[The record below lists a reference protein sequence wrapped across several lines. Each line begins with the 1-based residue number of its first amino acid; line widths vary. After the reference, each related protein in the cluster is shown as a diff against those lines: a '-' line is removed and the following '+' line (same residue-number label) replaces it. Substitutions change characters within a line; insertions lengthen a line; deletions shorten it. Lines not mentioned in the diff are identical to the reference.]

1 MALKIT
7 NLDTLKTKEA
17 IIQDAKSSYDETM
30 KKLKEAIMST
40 EESWN
45 DKDGYDFREKLI
57 SLIESDLK
65 TVSEEMEFEINYIK
79 KVTSV
84 LENTQQQVQ
93 SRLNG

>member
-17 IIQDAKSSYDETM
+17 VIQNAKDSYDETL
-30 KKLKEAIMST
+30 KKLKEAVMST
-40 EESWN
+40 EESWD
-45 DKDGYDFREKLI
+45 DKDGYDFRDKLI
-57 SLIESDLK
+57 CLIESDLK
-65 TVSEEMEFEINYIK
+65 TASEEMNFEINYIK
-79 KVTSV
+79 KVTNV